1 MLVERIAFAIRERQA
16 ELISFILTHLYP
28 YPKAFSY
35 AVFLKRLKSTH
46 IIMELPFVLLT
57 FYFFSLF

>member
-16 ELISFILTHLYP
+16 ESAILTHLYP

-57 FYFFSLF
+57 F

>member
-1 MLVERIAFAIRERQA
+1 VLVERIAFAIRERQA
-16 ELISFILTHLYP
+16 ESAILTHLYP

>member
-35 AVFLKRLKSTH
+35 AAFLKRLKSTH

-57 FYFFSLF
+57 F